1 MHKMSQ
7 KLNRN
12 SWAFEHQKRKLHR
25 IDTADRKAETRTKVQ
40 LGGLILKSGLASFL
54 EIEPGDDL
62 QLDLLSREKATTL
75 LGVLLYMTDQL
86 NNDVDGSIKQECD
99 HLGMK
104 AMMQQ
109 FLRSKDPNASYN
121 THHIFSGESQ

>member
-1 MHKMSQ
+1 MIQ

-12 SWAFEHQKRKLHR
+12 SWAFEHQKRKLKR
-25 IDTADRKAETRTKVQ
+25 IDKADRKAETRTKVQ

-54 EIEPGDDL
+54 EIELGEDL
-62 QLDLLSREKATTL
+62 QLDFIAREKATTL
-75 LGVLLYMTDQL
+75 LGVLLYITDQL
-86 NNDVDGSIKQECD
+86 NNNVDGSLKQECD

-109 FLRSKDPNASYN
+109 FLRSKDPNSHYN
-121 THHIFSGESQ
+121 TNHISSGE

>member
-1 MHKMSQ
+1 MNQ

-54 EIEPGDDL
+54 EIESGDDL
-62 QLDLLSREKATTL
+62 QLDLIARNKATTL

-86 NNDVDGSIKQECD
+86 NNDVDGSLKQECD

-109 FLRSKDPNASYN
+109 FLRSKDSTSTYNPNFKS
-121 THHIFSGESQ
+121 SGE